1 MPTISLRANISQYVT
16 NQWLGSEIPSRNT
29 TEKMKVIFRY
39 NKKQSKEVNP
49 YDAIDVARFI
59 VNYAYQNDMFVSNTK
74 IHRILYFIQLHFL
87 QHHRICFKDKLIATA
102 IGPICP
108 AVNKEFKYWGS
119 MQIPP
124 VTEYWDLTNGLWNI
138 KKVKWINNININDQK
153 MIIDVLTECD
163 KYSSTDLY
171 EITTHQY
178 PNMHCYSK
186 YKKDTTISIDTLKN
200 FINKKESG
208 E

>member
-29 TEKMKVIFRY
+29 TEKMKVMFRY
-39 NKKQSKEVNP
+39 NKKQSKEVDP

-102 IGPICP
+102 I
-108 AVNKEFKYWGS
+108 
-119 MQIPP
+119 
-124 VTEYWDLTNGLWNI
+124 EYWDLTNGLWNI

-186 YKKDTTISIDTLKN
+186 YKKDTIISIDTLKN